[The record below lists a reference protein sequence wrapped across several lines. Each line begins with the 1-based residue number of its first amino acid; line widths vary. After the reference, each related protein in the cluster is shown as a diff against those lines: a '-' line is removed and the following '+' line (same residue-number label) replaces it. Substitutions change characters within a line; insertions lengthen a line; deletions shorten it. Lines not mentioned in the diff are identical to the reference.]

1 MELWL
6 VDRHTDDLKVA
17 LRVQRTLF
25 RRQSAY
31 QLVEVVETAGFGR
44 ALLLDGVLQIT
55 EAEEFCYHEM
65 LVHVPLGFHP
75 RPERVLI
82 VGGGDAGA
90 LREVLKHEEV
100 REVDLVEIDQVVI
113 EATRECFPRLAA
125 AFDHPKVRLHVADG
139 AQFIRERR
147 DAYDVI
153 LVDSTDPGGPS
164 LPLFTEEFYGRCREA
179 LRPEGVLS
187 AQSDSPLFTAEVV
200 RQTYRRLRAVGF
212 PIVEVYVSDAPFY
225 ALGPW
230 AFVIGSLRHDPRRVL
245 PERVA
250 GLRTRYYNPE
260 VHRACFALP
269 NFVRD
274 LLSG

>member
-1 MELWL
+1 MDLWL
-6 VDRHTDDLKVA
+6 VDHHTDNLKMA
-17 LRVQRTLF
+17 LRVERTLF
-25 RRQSAY
+25 RQQSPY
-31 QLVEVVETAGFGR
+31 QLVEVVETSGFGR

-65 LVHVPLGFHP
+65 LAHVPLGFHP
-75 RPERVLI
+75 SPRRVLI
-82 VGGGDAGA
+82 IGGGDAGA

-100 REVDLVEIDQVVI
+100 EEVHLVEIDEVVI
-113 EATRECFPRLAA
+113 EATRRCFPQLAV
-125 AFDHPKVRLHVADG
+125 AFDHPKTRLHVADG
-139 AQFIRERR
+139 AQFIREHQR
-147 DAYDVI
+147 AYDII

-187 AQSDSPLFTAEVV
+187 AQSDSPLFTPEVV
-200 RQTYRRLRAVGF
+200 RQTYHRLQAVGF
-212 PIVEVYVSDAPFY
+212 PIVEVYLSDAPFY
-225 ALGPW
+225 TLGPW
-230 AFVIGSLRHDPRRVL
+230 AFVIGSLEHDPRQVR
-245 PERVA
+245 PERAVDLEA
-250 GLRTRYYNPE
+250 RYYNPE